1 MLKMHIIDPRRLQHA
16 SMLRQRHKRTKKLL
30 LVFSMLFFLASGYA
44 GYCLKRPLPTLAP
57 VRTAQ
62 ISVPSKDVALAWP
75 GDGQTAIGA
84 LNYGV
89 LAQSGAETPKPIAS
103 VAKVMTALAVLKKY
117 PLEPGQKGPTIAV
130 TAADIKSYNDYVA
143 KDGSVVAVNLGEQLT
158 QYQALQGLLIPSGN
172 NIADLL
178 VRWAFGSMDVY
189 LTYANNM
196 AKELGMDQTKIS
208 DASGFSA
215 QTVST
220 PSDLVRLG
228 LAALDDPIIAEVV
241 KQTSADLPV
250 AGTIRSTNIFLGKS
264 DVIGIKTG
272 HTDEAGGCF
281 LLGATHD
288 FGGQKTTVVVATVGA
303 KDINAAMG
311 GSVNMLPSITA
322 GFGSQTVVKTGDL
335 IGYYNVPWKGQV
347 NITSDSEMTVFGW
360 LGKTIE
366 PKVDLNKLSVPSALG
381 SAAGSITLQAN
392 GSTAGSVTVIDQAIL
407 TPTKWW
413 RLTHPL

>member
-189 LTYANNM
+189 LAYANNM
-196 AKELGMDQTKIS
+196 AKELGMDDTNFT
-208 DASGFSA
+208 DPAG
-215 QTVST
+215 
-220 PSDLVRLG
+220 
-228 LAALDDPIIAEVV
+228 LDDN
-241 KQTSADLPV
+241 SAFSGLSSQYV
-250 AGTIRSTNIFLGKS
+250 TEFSERRSLF
-264 DVIGIKTG
+264 
-272 HTDEAGGCF
+272 
-281 LLGATHD
+281 
-288 FGGQKTTVVVATVGA
+288 
-303 KDINAAMG
+303 
-311 GSVNMLPSITA
+311 
-322 GFGSQTVVKTGDL
+322 
-335 IGYYNVPWKGQV
+335 
-347 NITSDSEMTVFGW
+347 
-360 LGKTIE
+360 
-366 PKVDLNKLSVPSALG
+366 
-381 SAAGSITLQAN
+381 
-392 GSTAGSVTVIDQAIL
+392 
-407 TPTKWW
+407 
-413 RLTHPL
+413 R